1 MQCYLPVPFESDEA
15 YSNHIGDLVDAIAKQ
30 NTGNKPE
37 SIPMLPDIVTWRDIQ
52 KSDPDNKS
60 FVIGLDTIDVK
71 QQGINLNVPTH
82 LVVGNAQ
89 TGKTNILKLA
99 CKEFEKYKV
108 FIADSDAMDLLDC
121 AEKENVAYFSNTQ
134 QLEGFMAN
142 LEAEISERENAY
154 ASVSAKTR
162 LKDFCESQKPL
173 LILIDDGDHFVELTK
188 SVAKQMEELLKK
200 AMKFGATI
208 ITTTVPGKLR
218 GFDNITK
225 LLKDS
230 QSGVIL
236 GNPSEQN
243 IFMLPVMRN
252 YKPQIDMGFIYSR
265 GRIVNIKIPFV
276 GR

>member
-1 MQCYLPVPFESDEA
+1 MFDPSDTVAVVGRSKYKLAEIKGRALVKLEDVSVMQCYLPVPFESDEA

-108 FIADSDAMDLLDC
+108 FIADSDA
-121 AEKENVAYFSNTQ
+121 
-134 QLEGFMAN
+134 
-142 LEAEISERENAY
+142 
-154 ASVSAKTR
+154 
-162 LKDFCESQKPL
+162 
-173 LILIDDGDHFVELTK
+173 DG
-188 SVAKQMEELLKK
+188 
-200 AMKFGATI
+200 
-208 ITTTVPGKLR
+208 
-218 GFDNITK
+218 
-225 LLKDS
+225 
-230 QSGVIL
+230 
-236 GNPSEQN
+236 
-243 IFMLPVMRN
+243 
-252 YKPQIDMGFIYSR
+252 
-265 GRIVNIKIPFV
+265 FV
-276 GR
+276 GLR